1 MHDVP
6 ETCASVAGPDLEFC
20 ADFYSFL
27 SAASNAVFSTALSC
41 MKGKHN
47 SYMQNSYPSLGHGVD
62 FTENICTPRKTALRL
77 VT

>member
-1 MHDVP
+1 MDCTACPGDTAWKDYKPVPLANVGIVMH
-6 ETCASVAGPDLEFC
+6 
-20 ADFYSFL
+20 
-27 SAASNAVFSTALSC
+27 LSC